1 MFAVKRFTLLHVNFS
16 IIKYI
21 VRHMFY
27 KKINVLPPF
36 HSLLTIFTC
45 NSGKIPLIC
54 LGSGAQWIKSTKV
67 VPNFIPK
74 NFTTSIF
81 CESTEFSPWIAK
93 IFLSGCS
100 VGTTLFLES
109 TTDPEKLLERGQL
122 KRQSFQHILLIKTH
136 GGTIFFWIREKRRMG
151 AGGKND

>member
-54 LGSGAQWIKSTKV
+54 LGSGAQWIKSTK
-67 VPNFIPK
+67 
-74 NFTTSIF
+74 
-81 CESTEFSPWIAK
+81 E
-93 IFLSGCS
+93 GCS
-100 VGTTLFLES
+100 KFYSKEFYYIYLLWIYWILPMNSQNFLIWMLCRNN
-109 TTDPEKLLERGQL
+109 PVFGVYHWPR
-122 KRQSFQHILLIKTH
+122 KTS
-136 GGTIFFWIREKRRMG
+136 REGPAKE
-151 AGGKND
+151 AKFPTYFVN